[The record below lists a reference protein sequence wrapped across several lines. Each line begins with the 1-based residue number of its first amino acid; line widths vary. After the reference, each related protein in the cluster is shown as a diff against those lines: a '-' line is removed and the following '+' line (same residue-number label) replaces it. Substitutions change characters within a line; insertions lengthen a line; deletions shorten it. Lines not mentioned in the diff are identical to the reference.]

1 MSDVNE
7 STSESGEDADRLREL
22 VLVKRDQRFVFRY
35 APGEEQEML
44 QALVRMAQDPTSDI
58 DWFDAAVLSHQ
69 IGQRIGQQLERLMK
83 TSTRK

>member
-1 MSDVNE
+1 MASWEPGSD
-7 STSESGEDADRLREL
+7 DDPLREL
-22 VLVKRDQRFVFRY
+22 VLVKRDQRYVFRY

-44 QALVRMAQDPTSDI
+44 QTLVRLAQDPGSDI

-69 IGQRIGQQLERLMK
+69 VGRRISQQLDQMMK